1 MAAHA
6 LPAGYILVEGYP
18 SVEEYVNMRTVCLSP
33 KNVEQASA
41 ALKGS
46 WYGVYVAE
54 EVAPTKAVAMGRVL
68 GDGGWYFLIADMM
81 TLPEHQRK
89 GLGDVVLK
97 NLLARIKSLA
107 PKGAAYVTLG
117 ADPPG
122 RKLYEKN
129 GFKDTMPQVMGM
141 GLRIEG
147 EGQGQDP

>member
-1 MAAHA
+1 MAANT

-18 SVEEYVNMRTVCLSP
+18 SVEEYLNLRTTCLSP
-33 KNVEQASA
+33 KNAEQANA

-54 EVAPTKAVAMGRVL
+54 EAAPTKAVAMGRVV
-68 GDGGWYFLIADMM
+68 GDGGWYFVIADMM

-89 GLGDVVLK
+89 GLADVVLK
-97 NLLARIKSLA
+97 SLLARIKSLA
-107 PKGAAYVTLG
+107 AKGKAYVTLG

-122 RKLYEKN
+122 RKLYQKN

-141 GLRIEG
+141 GLLIESD
-147 EGQGQDP
+147 GQEQ